1 MTRPLL
7 SVDPMNVAAH
17 ARMVGNT
24 RVMSRRNAM
33 MFYALRC
40 RVLA

>member
-7 SVDPMNVAAH
+7 AIDPMNVAAH
-17 ARMVGNT
+17 ARMIGNT
-24 RVMSRRNAM
+24 HVMSRRNAM